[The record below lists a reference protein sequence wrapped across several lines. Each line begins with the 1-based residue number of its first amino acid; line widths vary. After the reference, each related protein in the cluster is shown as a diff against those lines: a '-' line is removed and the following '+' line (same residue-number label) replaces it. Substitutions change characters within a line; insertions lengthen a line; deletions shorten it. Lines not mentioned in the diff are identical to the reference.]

1 MNFSKWSIL
10 PSADKFEIRNIGYP
24 NVESTLLSHRGI
36 NTARGAQNF
45 LNPPLST
52 LHDPNLLLGMNE
64 CVQRL
69 RYALNHK
76 EIIGVFGDFDTD
88 GLTGTALLTKGLRK
102 LGAQV
107 YPYIPHRT
115 DEGHGISLESIEYF
129 KERNVGLLVTVDCGV
144 TSFEEISIAS
154 ESGIETIVTDHHAPE
169 HQTPNAV
176 AIINPSLPN
185 SPYPFPYLTGVGTA
199 FKVLEALY
207 KSVETELDDNL
218 FALVALGTISDVGNM
233 RDENRSM
240 CRKGI
245 GVMRNHPIPGIDS
258 LIEKSGLFKKRLSTE
273 DLSFGI
279 IPRLNVAGRLGHAKV
294 SLQLLLSKDSTES
307 NLIADKLETLNRE
320 RQRVTER
327 AFSEARKQVEKDRR
341 GGDLSI
347 IFAGKQTWP
356 AGILGLIAG
365 RLAEEYRRPAVVA
378 SGEKN
383 YFRASARSIPQFNMI
398 EALRSC
404 GPIFEKYGGHPM
416 AAGFTINRENLR
428 PFREKMSSIAAE
440 LLDGLPRETTLEI
453 EHEIPLSWLNRQS
466 ISFLHSLE
474 PYGLNNPAPI
484 FMTKGVAV
492 LDAKTVGKDKSHLKL
507 TVEHCGTVLEAIAFR
522 QGHRIKEARGDI
534 DVAYSGN
541 LNYWNGNEIIQ
552 LNIED
557 FRLAV

>member
-1 MNFSKWSIL
+1 M
-10 PSADKFEIRNIGYP
+10 
-24 NVESTLLSHRGI
+24 
-36 NTARGAQNF
+36 
-45 LNPPLST
+45 
-52 LHDPNLLLGMNE
+52 
-64 CVQRL
+64 
-69 RYALNHK
+69 
-76 EIIGVFGDFDTD
+76 
-88 GLTGTALLTKGLRK
+88 
-102 LGAQV
+102 
-107 YPYIPHRT
+107 
-115 DEGHGISLESIEYF
+115 
-129 KERNVGLLVTVDCGV
+129 

-428 PFREKMSSIAAE
+428 TFREKMSSIAAE